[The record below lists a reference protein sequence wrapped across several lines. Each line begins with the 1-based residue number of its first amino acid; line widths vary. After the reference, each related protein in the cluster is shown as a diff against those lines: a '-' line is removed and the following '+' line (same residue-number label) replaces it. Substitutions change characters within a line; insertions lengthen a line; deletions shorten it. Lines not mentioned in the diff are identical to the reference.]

1 MRTLKL
7 MNTSTAECAFML
19 KGTGA
24 ALRESIRRAPVLHSS
39 ASPFCARWCSQKQNH
54 GVSPSRLLCDDAGN
68 QSVVIHGNNFGSS
81 LGASDRVFYTLRVV
95 NAVNTSLPVQPISA
109 STNGTVLLYPTGC
122 FISVP
127 HSEIRKFPKQL
138 PLHFARFCHFAK
150 S

>member
-1 MRTLKL
+1 
-7 MNTSTAECAFML
+7 ML

-24 ALRESIRRAPVLHSS
+24 AARESIRRAPVFHGSFS
-39 ASPFCARWCSQKQNH
+39 PFSCMPVFTVGRNYTDVASP
-54 GVSPSRLLCDDAGN
+54 PLLCCDDAGN

-95 NAVNTSLPVQPISA
+95 NAVNTSLPVQPISP

-127 HSEIRKFPKQL
+127 HSEIRKFLKQL
-138 PLHFARFCHFAK
+138 PLHFARFCHFVL